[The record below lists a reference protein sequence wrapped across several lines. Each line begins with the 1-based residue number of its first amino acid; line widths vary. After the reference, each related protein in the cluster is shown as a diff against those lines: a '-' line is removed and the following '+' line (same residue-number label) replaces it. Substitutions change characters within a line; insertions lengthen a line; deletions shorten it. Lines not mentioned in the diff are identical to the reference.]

1 MLRPFL
7 RISYDH
13 CYYMPGI
20 LEICCTSFESAE
32 IAAEGGADRIEL
44 CDNLFE
50 GGTTPSAGMIR
61 QIKDKVDIG
70 VYVII
75 RPRGGDFVYSADEYM
90 IMQDDIKLCREIG
103 VDGIVSGVLLAN
115 GDIDVERT
123 KRLVGL
129 AGEMDFTFHRAFDL
143 VRDPEKSLQDVI
155 STGASRI
162 LTSGLQNNVVQGR
175 EMLKNLVELAGE
187 NIKIMAGGGLKSSNI
202 EDIIDNTGC
211 REFHTT
217 AKVWVDSRFSYQSD
231 VKMNGLA
238 DIPEDKLMRA
248 SIEEVIKLRSI
259 IDDKI

>member
-1 MLRPFL
+1 M
-7 RISYDH
+7 S
-13 CYYMPGI
+13 GI

-32 IAAEGGADRIEL
+32 IAAQGGANRIEL

-61 QIKDKVDIG
+61 RIKDKVDIG
-70 VYVII
+70 LYVII
-75 RPRGGDFVYSADEYM
+75 RPRGGDFVYSDDEFM
-90 IMQDDIKLCREIG
+90 IMQEDIKLCRENG
-103 VDGIVSGVLLAN
+103 VNGIVSGVLLAN
-115 GDIDVERT
+115 GDIGVERT

-187 NIKIMAGGGLKSSNI
+187 NIKIMAGGGLKSTNI
-202 EDIIDNTGC
+202 QEIIDNTGC